1 MGPEL
6 AKGVAPTCLL
16 SHSIIRGGFCCVC
29 FLLLLFFLL
38 SLIVG
43 GVYEAVCQKTMGSRE
58 PAYTERVCRSSQAV
72 EPWKPP
78 PSAFAQVKPKLWG
91 WLVKSAQVCKEVEHV
106 HASVQ

>member
-1 MGPEL
+1 
-6 AKGVAPTCLL
+6 
-16 SHSIIRGGFCCVC
+16 
-29 FLLLLFFLL
+29 
-38 SLIVG
+38 
-43 GVYEAVCQKTMGSRE
+43 MGSRE